1 MRATIEYTDHLILR
15 DGKKVFQVLAENNV
29 KIIKTKLGTFVSQ
42 TRVIIEVKNY
52 DEINMLLAE
61 LNRRCT
67 EGVKLIKVRGDG
79 IFSKLRRKTNETGI

>member
-1 MRATIEYTDHLILR
+1 MRATIEYEDHLISR
-15 DGKKVFQVLAENNV
+15 DGKKVFQVLAENNI
-29 KIIKTKLGTFVSQ
+29 KIIKTKLGTFCSQ

-52 DEINMLLAE
+52 DEVNMLLAE

-79 IFSKLRRKTNETGI
+79 IFSRLRRSCNEE